1 MITYTPASLP
11 VPFFGNPGATIG
23 LRALLEQAYGK
34 EAVAE
39 FTKLQISYATTPGYT
54 PFSYW
59 NPDIPSATTVLR
71 NGKTLEDD
79 KTYTIFNQTQLDD
92 YSLKAGNLIFAN
104 VEIAV
109 KTGAG
114 QYQNLRLQT
123 VPGEL
128 KGQDAHDG
136 IVNPS
141 DIVAAARALAV
152 AEHDV
157 PNGNDCYFIADTIAA
172 SAGAPLPNHSYG
184 LPSQNVEGGYWRIA
198 HRGTAEDTDWQSE
211 LQPGDVV
218 RLHWQNGGP
227 HSFTVVSSHNQTGT
241 MEVVDNGL
249 DKIAAHWTEYQSDAN
264 PEAVTIYR
272 LTDDGLNMIN
282 GGVASETLHGTIWSD
297 TIFGMA
303 GNDTIKSGRGNDSI
317 DGGQGADLMVG
328 GAGDDI
334 FTADNRGDRVVEAGR
349 EGHDRLLTSV
359 SFAIS
364 GTHVEDVVLQGANA
378 INVSGNTLDNFL
390 WGNGAANVMRGGA
403 GDDKIHARA
412 GNDVL
417 VGGAGADQL
426 TGGNG
431 ADRFVFET
439 ASGHDVI
446 IDFRFGDGDRIDL
459 SGQSYT
465 VGHDIYGDALITLSG
480 GGTVVLN
487 DIAPGGVESGFFV

>member
-1 MITYTPASLP
+1 M
-11 VPFFGNPGATIG
+11 
-23 LRALLEQAYGK
+23 
-34 EAVAE
+34 
-39 FTKLQISYATTPGYT
+39 
-54 PFSYW
+54 
-59 NPDIPSATTVLR
+59 
-71 NGKTLEDD
+71 
-79 KTYTIFNQTQLDD
+79 
-92 YSLKAGNLIFAN
+92 
-104 VEIAV
+104 
-109 KTGAG
+109 
-114 QYQNLRLQT
+114 
-123 VPGEL
+123 
-128 KGQDAHDG
+128 
-136 IVNPS
+136 
-141 DIVAAARALAV
+141 AV

-487 DIAPGGVESGFFV
+487 DIAPRRSGVRLLRLTSRAPIGFRSLPSKADSKVSARRPPALSGSEPAFHRDNRRSRASSSGRASRPRHISPGAGRGGTSNPPAPRRAPASPTGRYRGR